1 MGKMKI
7 TFESYGIKHSAKLDE
22 GTTTTELV
30 KVITAMLESMT
41 YQPESIKKAYENELE
56 RLNK

>member
-1 MGKMKI
+1 MKI

-22 GTTTTELV
+22 GATTTELI

-41 YQPESIKKAYENELE
+41 YQPESIKKAYENELK
-56 RLNK
+56 RLNN

>member
-1 MGKMKI
+1 MKI

-22 GTTTTELV
+22 GATTTELI

-41 YQPESIKKAYENELE
+41 YQPESILAAYKKEVE
-56 RLNK
+56 RLNN